1 MGVGT
6 RIVSTGAAV
15 PSLGHA
21 RASRPCQA
29 RHTAKGKVNF
39 AIALEKNDP
48 GLCPALETLVDPET
62 RSVTVFHPNQG
73 PEMLSVGDTLNG
85 DGVLPGYCISIGEIF
100 SDLDSWTD

>member
-1 MGVGT
+1 MYSDVSLDLAVEVLSTAELTASVLDRIAMFLAAGT
-6 RIVSTGAAV
+6 PRGW
-15 PSLGHA
+15 
-21 RASRPCQA
+21 
-29 RHTAKGKVNF
+29 
-39 AIALEKNDP
+39 
-48 GLCPALETLVDPET
+48 LVDPET